1 MKYKKQI
8 SMQLGSLHAILELE
22 VNVQA
27 GKISPRYEN
36 VGPLLSGLWVL
47 ARIENGWT
55 CFMPR

>member
-8 SMQLGSLHAILELE
+8 SMQLESLRVDLVFE

-36 VGPLLSGLWVL
+36 VGKLLPGL
-47 ARIENGWT
+47 
-55 CFMPR
+55 